1 MCVRMLQMFAWKMH
15 QILEEVVWIWKVK
28 AKDPNLGRE
37 MHPDNESL
45 PVEGLGEGEPKGGFL
60 W

>member
-1 MCVRMLQMFAWKMH
+1 MCVQMLQMFAWQMH

-37 MHPDNESL
+37 MHPDNEST
-45 PVEGLGEGEPKGGFL
+45 PVKGLGEGEP
-60 W
+60 

>member
-1 MCVRMLQMFAWKMH
+1 MCVRMLQMFAWKML

-37 MHPDNESL
+37 MHPDNEST
-45 PVEGLGEGEPKGGFL
+45 PVKGLGEGEP
-60 W
+60 